1 MTSDDLSVK
10 LSMMKE
16 GFLFC
21 VSEGEEIKR
30 GHNVP
35 AIYQ

>member
-21 VSEGEEIKR
+21 VSEEIKR